1 MTNKNNAV
9 LGAIAIAVWML
20 VGLPAWA
27 DGDAQAKVLI
37 EVGAQFEELAGG
49 TTNLL
54 SSPKV
59 TTEAGREATIKV
71 VRDWP
76 CPNGEIVENGLIFN
90 VTPTIEG
97 DALMLKGSA
106 HIVEGVEPDKKKVE
120 KTVEWV
126 AFKEVKACFA
136 VSVKGPDERFCLGP
150 IRLDEKQIMVWLKAR
165 LVKY

>member
-20 VGLPAWA
+20 VGVPAWA

-59 TTEAGREATIKV
+59 TAKAGQEATIKMIKN
-71 VRDWP
+71 WP
-76 CPNGEIVENGLIFN
+76 CPNGEVVEKGLIFT

-97 DALMLKGSA
+97 DTLMLKGSA
-106 HIVEGVEPDKKKVE
+106 QIIVGIENFE
-120 KTVEWV
+120 KSVEWV
-126 AFKEVKACFA
+126 GFKEVKACFA
-136 VSVKGPDERFCLGP
+136 VSVKGPDERYCLGP

-165 LVKY
+165 RVKY